1 MARDA
6 SRARVAPQDGA
17 GAALARNVAAPYRDA
32 MSGTNRARAPEW
44 SPEGPVFVLVRPQL
58 GENVGAAA
66 RAMWNFGLRRMRV
79 VAPRDGWPNERAVA
93 TASGAGGL
101 LDEAMLADTTAQ
113 AVADLSCVYATTARP
128 RELTKPV
135 LTPEDAVADMARRI
149 ADGERVG
156 VLFGPE
162 RTGLEQDDVV
172 RANVIVTVPTNPAFA
187 SINLAQATLLMA
199 YEWRKA
205 AMTPPPPRRTPHME
219 RPASQGEVDGLLAH
233 LAMSLEE
240 AGYFWPDHKAAA
252 LRDHLDNIFRRAPL
266 TEQDVRTLRGAVR
279 ALHEGPRRRG
289 TRGRAAPS
297 DCADMEALRR
307 AIDVLDRSIIGLLGE
322 RSRYI
327 DRAAELKRSNGWPAL
342 IPERV
347 SQVVRNARAA
357 ADAAGA
363 DPDLVEALWRR
374 LIDHA
379 VASEERRLAE

>member
-1 MARDA
+1 
-6 SRARVAPQDGA
+6 
-17 GAALARNVAAPYRDA
+17 

-44 SPEGPVFVLVRPQL
+44 SPDGPVFVLVRPQL
-58 GENVGAAA
+58 GENIGAAA

-101 LDEAMLADTTAQ
+101 LDEAVLTDTTAQ

-135 LTPEDAVADMARRI
+135 MTPEEAVADMVART
-149 ADGERVG
+149 AAGEKVG

-205 AMTPPPPRRTPHME
+205 AIAPPPAPRRSHGE
-219 RPASQGEVDGLLAH
+219 RPASQGEVDGMLNH
-233 LAMSLEE
+233 LASSLEE
-240 AGYFWPDHKAAA
+240 AGYFWPEHKGPAM
-252 LRDHLDNIFRRAPL
+252 RDHLDNIFRRAPL

-279 ALHEGPRRRG
+279 ALHEGPRRR
-289 TRGRAAPS
+289 RGRGRTAPQE
-297 DCADMEALRR
+297 CADMGAVR
-307 AIDVLDRSIIGLLGE
+307 ASIDALDRAVIGLLGE
-322 RSRYI
+322 RTAFI
-327 DRAAELKRSNGWPAL
+327 ERAAQLKRENGWPAR
-342 IPERV
+342 IPDRV
-347 SQVVRNARAA
+347 EEVVRNARAS
-357 ADAAGA
+357 ADAAGV
-363 DPDLVEALWRR
+363 DPDLIERLWRT
-374 LIDHA
+374 LIDA
-379 VASEERRLAE
+379 AISLEERRLTE